1 MLKKQDKLKRMLKK
15 ILKTILQYL
24 LAIMISLVIALLL
37 RIFAVDF
44 YSIPSDS
51 MEPTLQPGDFIV
63 VNKLCYGARVYKNFK
78 FLDDGS
84 EPPTYRVKGFSKVKH
99 NDVIV
104 FNYPYHK
111 RRDTIK
117 MNLST
122 FYVKRCIALPGD
134 SLCIANGFY
143 KVNGKKGFGNMD
155 NQEMLSSWP
164 GFQGI
169 YRYTISPSYIEPKWD
184 VKNFGPLVI
193 PGKGITLPIDTGNIS
208 LYRRPITFETGGN
221 ITVGNGRVRLDGQPL
236 DSYTFTQNWYFMAG
250 DNVVNSQDSRYI
262 GMVPEKYLVGKVV
275 RILTA
280 KDKETGK
287 YRWNR
292 FLKKVK

>member
-1 MLKKQDKLKRMLKK
+1 MLKK
-15 ILKTILQYL
+15 ILKTILQYF
-24 LAIMISLVIALLL
+24 LAIVISLVIALLL

-51 MEPTLQPGDFIV
+51 MEPTLQPGDFIM
-63 VNKLCYGARVYKNFK
+63 VNKLSYGARMYKNFK
-78 FLDDGS
+78 FLDNGS
-84 EPPTYRVKGFSKVKH
+84 EPPTYRIKGFSKVKH

-134 SLCIANGFY
+134 SLCIVNGFY
-143 KVNGKKGFGNMD
+143 EVNGQKGFGYME
-155 NQEMLSSWP
+155 NQEVLSTWP
-164 GFQGI
+164 DFQGI
-169 YRYTISPSYIEPKWD
+169 YRYTISPSHIEPKWD

-193 PGKGITLPIDTGNIS
+193 PGKGITIPVDASNIT
-208 LYRRPITFETGGN
+208 LYRRAITFETRGD
-221 ITVGNGRVRLDGQPL
+221 ITTRNGQVFLDGQPL
-236 DSYTFTQNWYFMAG
+236 ESYTFTQNWYFMAG

-280 KDKETGK
+280 KNKETGEYK
-287 YRWNR
+287 WNR
-292 FLKKVK
+292 FLKRVK

>member
-1 MLKKQDKLKRMLKK
+1 MLKKV
-15 ILKTILQYL
+15 LKTIFQYF
-24 LAIMISLVIALLL
+24 LAIVISLVIALLL
-37 RIFAVDF
+37 RIFVVDF

-51 MEPTLQPGDFIV
+51 MEPTLQPGDFIM
-63 VNKLCYGARVYKNFK
+63 VNKLCYGARMYKNFK

-134 SLCIANGFY
+134 TLRIVKSFY
-143 KVNGKKGFGNMD
+143 EVNGQKGYGYMD

-164 GFQGI
+164 GFEGI
-169 YRYTISPSYIEPKWD
+169 YRYTISPSHIQPKWD

-193 PGKGITLPIDTGNIS
+193 PGKGITVPVDSSNIT
-208 LYRRPITFETGGN
+208 LYKRLITFETKGDLT
-221 ITVGNGRVRLDGQPL
+221 IRNGQVYINGQPL
-236 DSYTFTQNWYFMAG
+236 DTYTFTQNWYFMAG

-280 KDKETGK
+280 KDKESGDYK
-287 YRWNR
+287 WSR

>member
-1 MLKKQDKLKRMLKK
+1 MLNK
-15 ILKTILQYL
+15 ILKTILQYF
-24 LAIMISLVIALLL
+24 LAIVISLVIALLL
-37 RIFAVDF
+37 RIFTVDF

-51 MEPTLQPGDFIV
+51 MEPALQPGDFIV
-63 VNKLCYGARVYKNFK
+63 VNKLCYGARMYKNFK
-78 FLDDGS
+78 FLDNGD
-84 EPPTYRVKGFSKVKH
+84 EPPTYRVKGYSKVKH

-134 SLCIANGFY
+134 SLCIVNGFY
-143 KVNGKKGFGNMD
+143 EVNGQKGYGNTD
-155 NQEMLSSWP
+155 SQEILSAWP
-164 GFQGI
+164 DFQGI
-169 YRYTISPSYIEPKWD
+169 YRYTISPSHIRPKWD
-184 VKNFGPLVI
+184 VKNFGPLLI
-193 PGKGITLPIDTGNIS
+193 PGKGITIPIDTSNIT
-208 LYRRPITFETGGN
+208 LYRRAITFETGGD
-221 ITVGNGRVRLDGQPL
+221 ITAQNGQVQLNGQAI
-236 DSYTFTQNWYFMAG
+236 DSYSFTQNWYFMAG

-280 KDKETGK
+280 KDKETGAYK
-287 YRWNR
+287 WNR
-292 FLKKVK
+292 FLKRVK

>member
-1 MLKKQDKLKRMLKK
+1 MLKK

-24 LAIMISLVIALLL
+24 LAIIISLVIALLL

-143 KVNGKKGFGNMD
+143 KVNGEKGFGNMD

-169 YRYTISPSYIEPKWD
+169 YRYTISPSHIEPKWD

-193 PGKGITLPIDTGNIS
+193 PGKGITLPILG
-208 LYRRPITFETGGN
+208 
-221 ITVGNGRVRLDGQPL
+221 GQPL

>member
-1 MLKKQDKLKRMLKK
+1 MLKK

-208 LYRRPITFETGGN
+208 LTAGLSRSKQGVTSPSVTGGYASTDSLSIPIPSPKTGILWQAIMSSIRRIPATSAWFPKN
-221 ITVGNGRVRLDGQPL
+221 I
-236 DSYTFTQNWYFMAG
+236 W
-250 DNVVNSQDSRYI
+250 
-262 GMVPEKYLVGKVV
+262 
-275 RILTA
+275 
-280 KDKETGK
+280 
-287 YRWNR
+287 
-292 FLKKVK
+292 